1 MPDIRLLISIA
12 RGSRDVFG
20 LVAGAT
26 GFTSWWSDDIALKS
40 DGAIEVGMADRAQ
53 VYRLRP
59 ETMVMPARA
68 AWMVET
74 GAEWAG
80 TSLVFDLTPDESGTR
95 LLFTHAGWGRTSDVF
110 LESTAMWG
118 ALLFRLKE
126 AAENGTEHPLFSRA
140 SPARG

>member
-1 MPDIRLLISIA
+1 MPEIRMLISIA
-12 RGSRDVFG
+12 REPRDVFG

-26 GFTSWWSDDIALKS
+26 GFTSWWSEDITLKS
-40 DGAIEVGMADRAQ
+40 DGAIEVGMADRSQ

-68 AWMVET
+68 AWLVET

-95 LLFTHAGWGRTSDVF
+95 LLFSHLGWAKATDHY
-110 LESTAMWG
+110 LEATAMWG

>member
-12 RGSRDVFG
+12 REPRDVFS

-26 GFTSWWSDDIALKS
+26 GFTSWWSDDVSLKS
-40 DGAIEVGMADRAQ
+40 DGAIEVGVADRAQ

-74 GAEWAG
+74 GAEWSG

-95 LLFTHAGWGRTSDVF
+95 LLFAHMGWDRMSDVF
-110 LESTAMWG
+110 LESSAMWG
-118 ALLFRLKE
+118 ALLFRLKA
-126 AAENGTEHPLFSRA
+126 AAENGAEYPLFSRA

>member
-12 RGSRDVFG
+12 REPRDVFS

-26 GFTSWWSDDIALKS
+26 GFTSWWSDDVSLKS
-40 DGAIEVGMADRAQ
+40 DGAIEVGVADRAQ

-74 GAEWAG
+74 GAEWSG

-95 LLFTHAGWGRTSDVF
+95 LLFTHMGWDRMSDVF
-110 LESTAMWG
+110 LESSAMWG
-118 ALLFRLKE
+118 ALLFRLKA
-126 AAENGTEHPLFSRA
+126 AAENGAENPLFSRA

>member
-12 RGSRDVFG
+12 REPRDVFS

-26 GFTSWWSDDIALKS
+26 GFTSWWTDDVTLRS
-40 DGAIEVGMADRAQ
+40 DGAIEVGMADRTQ

-68 AWMVET
+68 AFMVVT

-95 LLFTHAGWGRTSDVF
+95 VLLTHLGWTRMSEIF
-110 LESTAMWG
+110 LESSAMWG
-118 ALLFRLKE
+118 ALLFRLKD